1 MSEINF
7 YAKKYNTP
15 IGPCLIV
22 AKEDKLIGLWFE
34 GQKYDCPIKDK
45 LIWKENEVLEQ
56 TAKWLD
62 LYFAGKKPEISEL
75 PLEPEGSS
83 FRQEVWKILCQIPY
97 GSTVTYGEI
106 ADIVGKK
113 YEKEKMSAQAVGGAV
128 AHNPISIII
137 PCHRVVGADGSLTG
151 YAGGISKK
159 RWLLEHEKVNLCNK
173 KTKIVEK

>member
-15 IGPCLIV
+15 IGSCLIV

-34 GQKYDCPIKDK
+34 GQKYDCPIKNK

-75 PLEPEGSS
+75 PLEPEVFPKNVGS
-83 FRQEVWKILCQIPY
+83 
-97 GSTVTYGEI
+97 
-106 ADIVGKK
+106 
-113 YEKEKMSAQAVGGAV
+113 
-128 AHNPISIII
+128 
-137 PCHRVVGADGSLTG
+137 
-151 YAGGISKK
+151 
-159 RWLLEHEKVNLCNK
+159 
-173 KTKIVEK
+173 